1 MGLSCSL
8 SSGLAN
14 IRIGGVT
21 SGGGVHV
28 VVGGLVAVLR
38 AVRRCG
44 GGIGTG
50 TCIVKGMGIR
60 SGRSCCVL
68 GFIGSAARET
78 RTCLIFLNVCRFC
91 AC

>member
-1 MGLSCSL
+1 MGLRCSL

-14 IRIGGVT
+14 IRIGGVK

-28 VVGGLVAVLR
+28 VVGVVAVLR

-44 GGIGTG
+44 ESIGTG